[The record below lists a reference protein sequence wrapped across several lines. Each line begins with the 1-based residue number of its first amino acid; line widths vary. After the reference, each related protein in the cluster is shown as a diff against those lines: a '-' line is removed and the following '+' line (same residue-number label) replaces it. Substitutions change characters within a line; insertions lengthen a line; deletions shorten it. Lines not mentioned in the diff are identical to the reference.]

1 MIILYFIKN
10 FIQTQTV
17 SPRSLIYGL
26 HPVNIPAVDGRHIEM
41 FMVFLTVP
49 RHSHHR
55 IHFYRPQFFDY
66 ISSVPSGNSCL

>member
-1 MIILYFIKN
+1 MIILCFIKN

-17 SPRSLIYGL
+17 YPNSLIYGL

-55 IHFYRPQFFDY
+55 IPFYRPPFFYY
-66 ISSVPSGNSCL
+66 IAFVPSGNSCL